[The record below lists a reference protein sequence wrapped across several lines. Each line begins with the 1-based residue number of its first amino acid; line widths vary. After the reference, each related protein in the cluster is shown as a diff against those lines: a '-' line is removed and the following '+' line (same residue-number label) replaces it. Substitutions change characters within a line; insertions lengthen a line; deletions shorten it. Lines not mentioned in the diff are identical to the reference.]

1 MNAKSL
7 SKAERRELRQ
17 LVELA
22 HDRELSSAAAD
33 LMARFADW
41 RAGKMNVFELNEQI
55 HRYHDG
61 PSRDLYKTYV
71 IGKAR
76 WSVASAIARGVLKE
90 SEVSPVILESLR
102 GATELFREMEAEG
115 DGA

>member
-1 MNAKSL
+1 MNSQNL

-55 HRYHDG
+55 HMYHDG

-71 IGKAR
+71 MVEAHL
-76 WSVASAIARGVLKE
+76 SVASAIARGVLKE
-90 SEVSPVILESLR
+90 SEVSPVILENLR
-102 GATELFREMEAEG
+102 NATDLFRMMETEG
-115 DGA
+115 DRA